1 MTAVLRLLASSCVG
15 VAHFLLAL
23 MLGPGSA
30 CRCASIGDCI
40 VDLSGDF
47 PAHAIFALPLSLTG
61 SHLSA
66 IFSQYPFA
74 FYASINA
81 VAIPLLLWGTLSVL
95 ARWRQPKIEGN
106 GVG

>member
-1 MTAVLRLLASSCVG
+1 
-15 VAHFLLAL
+15 

-30 CRCASIGDCI
+30 HRCASIGDCI
-40 VDLSGDF
+40 VDFSGDL
-47 PAHAIFALPLSLTG
+47 PAHAIFAFPLSLTG

-66 IFSQYPFA
+66 IFSEYSFA

-81 VAIPLLLWGTLSVL
+81 AATTLLLWGTLSVL
-95 ARWRQPKIEGN
+95 ARWRQPKIKGN